1 MKKKM
6 MSAGGNMKKKMMSAG
21 GTMKK
26 KGYAAGGAM
35 KKKMMSAGGNMKKKM
50 MSKGGK
56 MPMNPATGKPTF
68 VGDGIGKMAKGGMKK
83 GYAAG
88 GAMMKKKKVTA
99 SRGALAVSD
108 YDITRAK
115 MPGSR
120 KSTKNVSTKKKAPV
134 VTKARLDK
142 LGMTLRQF
150 RNAYKINAA
159 GTGYVKRKTALKPKA
174 PSKATSKKRTP
185 TMSKV
190 NPKLDFGTKPR
201 SGTTVKP
208 KAGKK
213 GAKFGGDPFGLV
225 TLGSNLF
232 GEARDKRLA
241 RDRRKLALRKL
252 EEEKRRR

>member
-68 VGDGIGKMAKGGMKK
+68 VGDGVGKMAKGGMKK

-134 VTKARLDK
+134 VTQARLDK

-159 GTGYVKRKTALKPKA
+159 GTGYVKRKTALKPKSGNNKIVK
-174 PSKATSKKRTP
+174 PSKTTRLLSFLGGVKPPVDRQETAAERKARLTKEKSKKQ
-185 TMSKV
+185 KV
-190 NPKLDFGTKPR
+190 
-201 SGTTVKP
+201 
-208 KAGKK
+208 KK
-213 GAKFGGDPFGLV
+213 NNNKKVSF
-225 TLGSNLF
+225 NYM
-232 GEARDKRLA
+232 ARGVR
-241 RDRRKLALRKL
+241 
-252 EEEKRRR
+252 